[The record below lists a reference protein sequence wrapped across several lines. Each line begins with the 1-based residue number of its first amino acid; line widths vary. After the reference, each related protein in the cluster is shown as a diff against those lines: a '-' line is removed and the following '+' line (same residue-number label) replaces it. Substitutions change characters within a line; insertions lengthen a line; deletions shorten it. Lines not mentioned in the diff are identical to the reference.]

1 MRKALVG
8 SIAEV
13 DAASKNLYL
22 RELDL
27 ENGCGGA
34 NNPNEF
40 KSLEEHCNE
49 QVEKAKTRVKTANA
63 SVPVAKNNFMH
74 AIIQWQETKKSKK
87 VSAAVLNQANAH
99 YQYLARVVNKFE
111 LERHLEKLKHD
122 MVVASKA
129 ALAAHALVKAAN
141 NTGDTNLTSNDKVR
155 HEHVRELNSEIQN
168 VTEDIEVM
176 RLAVKAAQSKYAM
189 AEAAEKAV
197 RKTAEKTL
205 SDYVHQQRGG
215 RALEMVMTQE
225 QTALDVQHD
234 EESDAEKEAESRRE
248 AASGATGVDGGVEAT
263 GNSAPSLDVAS
274 ITGAAAS
281 GMTGNSATAIEA
293 RQVMAKAKAK
303 KKMLEAAQN
312 ETVEEETVEGVNK
325 SSTGGSAQAAHQ
337 TSLALKKQR
346 LMKAAKAA
354 KLAQEAIDGP
364 RADNDKSDEEL
375 AAEKE
380 AEKKAAKIVEETE
393 QSVTGG
399 TGDYEPAKVSK
410 KKKKNSATK
419 TKVENKTT
427 SSGKLAITGA
437 ATGASSTGSAT
448 GASTGSTGGVEEA
461 AEQMFNKGQLNI
473 GVASTGATG
482 ATGGKDLDATPLPP
496 QSKQIQYAI
505 KMRKR
510 SENELKDFESRRDSL
525 EKNLA
530 AAQLNYAST
539 MKKVREDPS
548 AGEALVIDAQNKG
561 NIAKTA
567 LNNLNKNIAVASANV
582 DASRE
587 KVSETKA
594 ILKAAGMDSVV
605 KGLPVEEKME
615 PVVELPKIVAIN
627 PRDAPEPKA
636 LKNALVKSL
645 LNVPKTQG
653 KLSGLKKRLITANSE
668 CKYAQ
673 READGAKAEYKE
685 KVKTYSSSPQAKDA
699 MEVSQAYERMN
710 ATAMAAE
717 KRCDLVASLQDD
729 CNKTTV
735 QLEKAQEQAT
745 HARKSLEA
753 FLAAKRISY
762 VNGVGPMPRRFMK
775 EKDFEAEK
783 SGIERA
789 LEGDVDRK
797 DLIPIGSTPVA
808 ILEKLGIENNMVDGT
823 EKAIWYMKGSY
834 TFRQAA
840 NACRAP
846 MDGVRVSAH
855 VCSEEEV
862 RNSMDG
868 GFDVCACGF
877 TSTVP
882 AKDGKAKYGAASGF
896 NVFIAS
902 VKENGCGKRGAGYC
916 NFQKR
921 SGIYCCADVK
931 NGKLPKVD
939 LKGKVP
945 VVTPDG
951 SVKLSDGSPAV
962 VGSEEVQSTG
972 LKELIRIGDEKTK
985 PRPAPI
991 QPVAIKKEDNKTHV
1005 DTVRAM
1011 VKVRKQKII
1020 DSMKKNVTQQVPE
1033 ELAATGGS
1041 VPKPGHASGATGMG
1055 KGPNDGGITGAQSEV
1070 KASPAETGSR
1080 GEDQEPKIG
1089 VPSTGGSSENENMRL
1104 NVRE

>member
-1 MRKALVG
+1 
-8 SIAEV
+8 
-13 DAASKNLYL
+13 
-22 RELDL
+22 
-27 ENGCGGA
+27 
-34 NNPNEF
+34 
-40 KSLEEHCNE
+40 
-49 QVEKAKTRVKTANA
+49 
-63 SVPVAKNNFMH
+63 
-74 AIIQWQETKKSKK
+74 
-87 VSAAVLNQANAH
+87 
-99 YQYLARVVNKFE
+99 
-111 LERHLEKLKHD
+111 LK
-122 MVVASKA
+122 
-129 ALAAHALVKAAN
+129 
-141 NTGDTNLTSNDKVR
+141 
-155 HEHVRELNSEIQN
+155 
-168 VTEDIEVM
+168 
-176 RLAVKAAQSKYAM
+176 LAVKASSTKYHM
-189 AEAAEKAV
+189 AAAAEQAV
-197 RKTAEKTL
+197 RKAAEKTL

-234 EESDAEKEAESRRE
+234 EESDAEKEAEARRE
-248 AASGATGVDGGVEAT
+248 AASGATGVDGSVEAT

-303 KKMLEAAQN
+303 KKMLEAAAN
-312 ETVEEETVEGVNK
+312 ETIAEETVEGVNK
-325 SSTGGSAQAAHQ
+325 SSTGGSAEAAHKA
-337 TSLALKKQR
+337 SLALKKQR

-364 RADNDKSDEEL
+364 RADNEKSDEEL

-393 QSVTGG
+393 RSVTGG
-399 TGDYEPAKVSK
+399 TGTSEPAKV
-410 KKKKNSATK
+410 KKNSGKTNVAKKAVSPTK
-419 TKVENKTT
+419 
-427 SSGKLAITGA
+427 LHGA
-437 ATGASSTGSAT
+437 ATGASSTGSASRGGSST
-448 GASTGSTGGVEEA
+448 GGSSTGGSSTGSTGGVEEA
-461 AEQMFNKGQLNI
+461 AEKMFNKGQLNI
-473 GVASTGATG
+473 GMASTGATGATG
-482 ATGGKDLDATPLPP
+482 ATGGKDLDATPVAP
-496 QSKQIQYAI
+496 QEKQILYAI
-505 KMRKR
+505 KIRKR
-510 SENELKDFESRRDSL
+510 SENELQGLESQKAGL

-530 AAQLNYAST
+530 AAQLTYAST

-548 AGEALVIDAQNKG
+548 AGESIVIDAQNKV

-582 DASRE
+582 EASKE

-594 ILKAAGMDSVV
+594 VLKAAGMDSVV

-627 PRDAPEPKA
+627 PRDAPETKE
-636 LKNALVKSL
+636 LKNALVQSL
-645 LNVPKTQG
+645 LNVPKSRG
-653 KLSGLKKRLITANSE
+653 ALSNLKKKLIAATSE
-668 CKYAQ
+668 CKYAR
-673 READGAKAEYKE
+673 READGAKAEYQE

-717 KRCDLVASLQDD
+717 RRCDLVASLQDD
-729 CNKTTV
+729 CNKTTIK
-735 QLEKAQEQAT
+735 LEKAEEQAV
-745 HARKSLEA
+745 HARKSLQA
-753 FLAAKRISY
+753 FLAAKRLSY

-783 SGIERA
+783 VGIERA
-789 LEGDVDRK
+789 LEGHVDRK
-797 DLIPIGSTPVA
+797 DLLPVGATPVP
-808 ILEKLGIENNMVDGT
+808 ILEKLGIENNMVDGA

-846 MDGVRVSAH
+846 MDGVRVAAH

-902 VKENGCGKRGAGYC
+902 VKEDGCGTRGAGYC

-921 SGIYCCADVK
+921 SGIYCCADIK
-931 NGKLPKVD
+931 NGKLQKVD

-945 VVTPDG
+945 IVNPDG
-951 SVKLSDGSPAV
+951 SVKLGDGSPSV
-962 VGSEEVQSTG
+962 VGSDEVQVTG

-985 PRPAPI
+985 ARPAPV

-1005 DTVRAM
+1005 DNVRAM

-1041 VPKPGHASGATGMG
+1041 VPKAIHASGATGMG
-1055 KGPNDGGITGAQSEV
+1055 KGPNEGGITGAQSEV
-1070 KASPAETGSR
+1070 KSSPAETGSR
-1080 GEDQEPKIG
+1080 GEDQEAKLG
-1089 VPSTGGSSENENMRL
+1089 VASTGASSENENMRL
-1104 NVRE
+1104 NVRD